1 MPPVFRNDPYG
12 EFNFLVTINGISD
25 DGTSVRGGFSEVTG
39 LEVEIVPIEYRTGND
54 PSLATRKLPG
64 LHKFTNITLKRGV
77 IGDLALWNWINGVLN
92 GNVRRAD
99 GSIVLLDDNR
109 SEVLRWNFRRGWP
122 CKWTGPSL
130 NAKGNSIAMESLEIC
145 HEGLTID
152 GQTD

>member
-12 EFNFLVTINGISD
+12 DFNFLVTINGISD

-39 LEVEIVPIEYRTGND
+39 LDVEIVPIEYRTGNET
-54 PSLATRKLPG
+54 SLATRKLPG

-77 IGDLALWNWINGVLN
+77 IGDLSLWNWINSVLN

-122 CKWTGPSL
+122 CKLTGPTL
-130 NAKGNSIAMESLEIC
+130 NAKGNSIAMETLEIC
-145 HEGLTID
+145 HEGLSID
-152 GQTD
+152 GQA

>member
-39 LEVEIVPIEYRTGND
+39 LEVEIVPVEYRTGND

-99 GSIVLLDDNR
+99 GSILAEQRVHGLAVAVDR
-109 SEVLRWNFRRGWP
+109 PIEVVPPSPDRDRGFIHP
-122 CKWTGPSL
+122 PVGRL
-130 NAKGNSIAMESLEIC
+130 
-145 HEGLTID
+145 
-152 GQTD
+152 